1 MTVSKHSKSTLA
13 DVAAAAGVSRSTA
26 SRALNDSPRI
36 SESTKK
42 RIRAVARQINFVP
55 NAQGRALAVGR
66 SETIAM
72 LVTEPLGELFSD
84 PTYGAFLGGIT
95 EQLAESAYLPI
106 LLQASSDHER
116 ERVLRH
122 LARHSVD
129 AVIDISPYKGSEL
142 LDTLRD
148 LHIPTVLCGQLEGH
162 PYRDVFSTVYS
173 DDVEGAGLAAD
184 AMRRR
189 GRRNL
194 VAILGPRD
202 NPAVVDRLLG
212 YRGVLGD
219 EALPD
224 DRVVYTGWGAS
235 DGFLAMRHLLDRV
248 DAVDGL
254 LAGSDRIASGA
265 IEAMRERGIS
275 VPRDVSVVGFDDH
288 PIAQS
293 VSPKLT
299 TVRQP
304 LRHEGR
310 VAAQTA
316 LQMIDGAEPST
327 IVLHMALIE
336 RASPPPS
343 GPVRRAIRP
352 LRPPRRPQR
361 SAAPPTRT
369 AERRRAVQLCRP
381 SGRRAPG
388 GRPPGAGAIL
398 LPDRAAERR
407 IERSVSHDRQALAP
421 RHLRARDRRRRVHR
435 IPHRRRAARAR
446 LPGGRGR
453 RPVQLEP
460 RRHRAHQADR
470 GR

>member
-122 LARHSVD
+122 LARRSVD

-148 LHIPTVLCGQLEGH
+148 LRIPTVLCGQLEGH

-212 YRGVLGD
+212 SRGVATRPCPTTGSSTP
-219 EALPD
+219 AGARATAFWPCATCSTASTPSTVCS
-224 DRVVYTGWGAS
+224 RVRTASRPGPSRRCASAASACRGTCRSSGSTTTPSPKASARSSPPCGSPCATRGAS
-235 DGFLAMRHLLDRV
+235 R
-248 DAVDGL
+248 
-254 LAGSDRIASGA
+254 
-265 IEAMRERGIS
+265 
-275 VPRDVSVVGFDDH
+275 
-288 PIAQS
+288 
-293 VSPKLT
+293 
-299 TVRQP
+299 
-304 LRHEGR
+304 
-310 VAAQTA
+310 
-316 LQMIDGAEPST
+316 
-327 IVLHMALIE
+327 
-336 RASPPPS
+336 
-343 GPVRRAIRP
+343 
-352 LRPPRRPQR
+352 RRPR
-361 SAAPPTRT
+361 
-369 AERRRAVQLCRP
+369 CR
-381 SGRRAPG
+381 
-388 GRPPGAGAIL
+388 
-398 LPDRAAERR
+398 
-407 IERSVSHDRQALAP
+407 
-421 RHLRARDRRRRVHR
+421 
-435 IPHRRRAARAR
+435 
-446 LPGGRGR
+446 
-453 RPVQLEP
+453 
-460 RRHRAHQADR
+460 
-470 GR
+470 